1 MKITQRL
8 VVLFLIVS
16 FSFCA
21 IIFLYFQ
28 IKKQEGKIYGQAD
41 ALQRKQIINAFIEI
55 KKNNVMRFIDDNS
68 VGEAIANFTRKP
80 SSDFAQQNLQSLIT
94 TNNLDLVQV
103 YDTLG
108 TLIFNGIS
116 DKEPQ
121 LKDFRFPQEFFPT
134 MKAEKRKYFTE
145 PWQQQ
150 FMQVGASVIHATAD
164 TSRAA
169 NPLGFMIAAKLWDTS
184 YLEEF
189 SQTLEYNVRIFLVE
203 PKILT
208 PHPVFNVNITIPLTG
223 WNNNPVAWLL
233 FRSSNPF
240 ISQWQTLGKH
250 IILGFLI
257 FTLAFLLV
265 QFTLLYN
272 WISSPLKQIS
282 HSLKYGN
289 PELIHPL
296 SETNNEFG
304 EIARLIKLFFEQ
316 NQQLRNE
323 MEERRKTEMMLRQAQ
338 KMESIG
344 TLAGGIAHDF
354 NNIITIISGYVALAS
369 SKMRVDHRDIRNNLD
384 EAMRACLR
392 AQKLIEK
399 ILTFSRQ
406 TEKSVQ
412 PVLMAALV
420 EDTMELLSHTIP
432 SSITID
438 TDLHSD
444 ACVLADPTEMQQVV
458 MNIASNS
465 YHAMRYQG
473 GTIHVEMTDME
484 GKQVHLIVP
493 NADIKQNYICLSFQD
508 TGSGI
513 PQEILDRIFDPYFST
528 KAPGEGT
535 GLGLSIVHG
544 IVAGNGGYIHIS
556 SILEHGTTVKVFLPI
571 TTLRFAEKSIAES
584 ELNFVPAKVY
594 FVDDEP
600 ALTELFKETLTDAG
614 YNVSAFTDSNQAYK
628 DFEANNAICDILIA
642 DIAMP
647 GLNGI
652 QLAQKC
658 RALNP
663 DLPIILYSGYSDNTI
678 QRSCRELR
686 INKLL
691 VKPVLPDTLS
701 LMVRQILAEKKTKTF
716 ADNIHPPR

>member
-16 FSFCA
+16 ISFCA

-68 VGEAIANFTRKP
+68 VGDAVADFTINR
-80 SSDFAQQNLQSLIT
+80 SSRWAQQNLQTLIPA
-94 TNNLDLVQV
+94 NNLDLVQI
-103 YDTLG
+103 YDSTGVMLFSEG
-108 TLIFNGIS
+108 S
-116 DKEPQ
+116 DKEPK
-121 LKDFRFPQEFFPT
+121 LRDFRFPPKFFET
-134 MKAEKRKYFTE
+134 MNSEKRKYFTE
-145 PWQQQ
+145 PWEQQ
-150 FMQVGASVIHATAD
+150 FMQVGAATIHQSAD
-164 TSRAA
+164 TTRTVS
-169 NPLGFMIAAKLWDTS
+169 PLGYMIAAKLWDTS
-184 YLEEF
+184 YLEDF
-189 SQTLEYNVRIFLVE
+189 SQTLEYNVRIFLAE
-203 PKILT
+203 PKVQP
-208 PHPVFNVNITIPLTG
+208 PHPTFNVNITIPLTN
-223 WNNNPVAWLL
+223 WNNLPVAWLL
-233 FRSSNPF
+233 FRSNNPF

-272 WISSPLKQIS
+272 WINSPLKQIS
-282 HSLKYGN
+282 NSLKYGN

-296 SETNNEFG
+296 SSTNNEFG

-323 MEERRKTEMMLRQAQ
+323 MDERRKTEMMLRQAQ

-354 NNIITIISGYVALAS
+354 NNIITIISGYIALATG
-369 SKMRVDHRDIRNNLD
+369 KMRDTHREICNNLD

-406 TEKSVQ
+406 TEKLVQ

-432 SSITID
+432 SSITIQ
-438 TDLHSD
+438 TALHTD

-473 GTIHVEMTDME
+473 GTISVEMSEME
-484 GKQVHLIVP
+484 GTMVHAIVP
-493 NADIKQNYICLSFQD
+493 NADVKQNYICLAFQD

-513 PQEILDRIFDPYFST
+513 RQEILDRIFDPYFST

-544 IVAGNGGYIHIS
+544 IVTGSGGFIHIS
-556 SILEHGTTVKVFLPI
+556 SILEHGTTVKVFLP
-571 TTLRFAEKSIAES
+571 TTSLRFAERLVTES
-584 ELNFVPAKVY
+584 ELTFIPAKLY

-600 ALTELFKETLTDAG
+600 ALTDLFKETLTESG
-614 YNVSAFTDSNQAYK
+614 YDVVGFTDSTLAFNQFA
-628 DFEANNAICDILIA
+628 ANPDTCNILVA
-642 DIAMP
+642 DISMP

-652 QLAQKC
+652 QLAQKF
-658 RALNP
+658 RAINP
-663 DLPIILYSGYSDNTI
+663 KIPIILYSGYSDNTI
-678 QRSCRELR
+678 QRSCREIG

-691 VKPVLPDTLS
+691 VKPVLPETLS
-701 LMVRQILAEKKTKTF
+701 LVVRQILAENK
-716 ADNIHPPR
+716 A

>member
-16 FSFCA
+16 LSFCT
-21 IIFLYFQ
+21 IIYLYFQ
-28 IKKQEGKIYGQAD
+28 IKKQEGKIYGEAD

-55 KKNNVMRFIDDNS
+55 KKNNVMRFIDENS
-68 VGEAIANFTRKP
+68 VGDPLANFTNNY
-80 SSDFAQQNLQSLIT
+80 SSAWAQNKLQALILSS
-94 TNNLDLVQV
+94 NLDLVQI

-108 TLIFNGIS
+108 VAIFSGVS

-121 LKDFRFPQEFFPT
+121 LRDFRFSKDFFKT
-134 MKAEKRKYFTE
+134 MKSEKRTYFTE
-145 PWQQQ
+145 PWQLQ
-150 FMQVGASVIHATAD
+150 FMQVGAATIHPSAD
-164 TSRAA
+164 TTRTGK
-169 NPLGFMIAAKLWDTS
+169 PLGYMVAAKLWDAS
-184 YLEEF
+184 YLEDF
-189 SQTLEYNVRIFLVE
+189 SQTLDYNVRIYLVE
-203 PKILT
+203 PSIL
-208 PHPVFNVNITIPLTG
+208 PLNPNYNVNITIPLTG
-223 WNNNPVAWLL
+223 WYDNPVAWLL

-240 ISQWQTLGKH
+240 ISQWQALGKN

-272 WISSPLKQIS
+272 WINSPLKQIS

-354 NNIITIISGYVALAS
+354 NNIITIISGYIALAAG
-369 SKMRVDHRDIRNNLD
+369 KMLLTQRDIRNNLD

-432 SSITID
+432 SSITIK
-438 TDLHSD
+438 TTLHSD
-444 ACVLADPTEMQQVV
+444 ACVLADPIEMQQVV

-465 YHAMRYQG
+465 YHALRYQG
-473 GTIHVEMTDME
+473 GSIQVDMFEMD
-484 GKQVHLIVP
+484 GKQAHAIVP
-493 NADIKQNYICLSFQD
+493 NADIKQDYLCLAFQD

-535 GLGLSIVHG
+535 GLSIVHG
-544 IVAGNGGYIHIS
+544 IVTGCGGFIHIS
-556 SILEHGTTVKVFLPI
+556 SILEHGTTVQVFLPT
-571 TTLRFAEKSIAES
+571 TTLRFAEKAIAES
-584 ELNFVPAKVY
+584 ELSFVAARVF

-600 ALTELFKETLTDAG
+600 ALTELFQETLTEAG
-614 YNVSAFTDSNQAYK
+614 YNVSGFTDSSLAYQE
-628 DFEANNAICDILIA
+628 FEANSGNCDILIA

-652 QLAQKC
+652 QLAQKF
-658 RALNP
+658 RIINP

-678 QRSCRELR
+678 QRSCRELG
-686 INKLL
+686 INRLM

-701 LMVRQILAEKKTKTF
+701 LIVRQILAEKKQQ
-716 ADNIHPPR
+716 A

>member
-8 VVLFLIVS
+8 VILFLIVS
-16 FSFCA
+16 LSFCA

-28 IKKQEGKIYGQAD
+28 IKKQEGNIYGQAD

-55 KKNNVMRFIDDNS
+55 KKNNVMQLIDDN
-68 VGEAIANFTRKP
+68 IAGNALADYTRNH
-80 SSDFAQQNLQSLIT
+80 STALAQGKLHSLLSQ
-94 TNNLDLVQV
+94 NNLDLVQV
-103 YDTLG
+103 YDTMG
-108 TLIFNGIS
+108 VAIYNGVS
-116 DKEPQ
+116 NKEPL
-121 LKDFRFPQEFFPT
+121 LKDFRFPTEFFKIV
-134 MKAEKRKYFTE
+134 KAEKRKYFTE

-150 FMQVGASVIHATAD
+150 FMQVGTSAIYATAD
-164 TSRAA
+164 TALA
-169 NPLGFMIAAKLWDTS
+169 EDPIGYIVIAKLWDTS
-184 YLEEF
+184 YLEDF
-189 SQTLEYNVRIFLVE
+189 SQTLEYNVRIYLAE
-203 PKILT
+203 PAVILN
-208 PHPVFNVNITIPLTG
+208 HPTFNVNITVPLTG
-223 WNNNPVAWLL
+223 WNNNPVAWIL
-233 FRSSNPF
+233 FRSNNPF
-240 ISQWQTLGKH
+240 ISQWQALGKH

-272 WISSPLKQIS
+272 WINSPLKQIS
-282 HSLKYGN
+282 TSLKYGN

-354 NNIITIISGYVALAS
+354 NNIITIISGYIALANG
-369 SKMRVDHRDIRNNLD
+369 KMPEGNKEIHGNLD

-406 TEKSVQ
+406 TEKTVQ
-412 PVLMAALV
+412 PVLMSALV

-432 SSITID
+432 SSITIH

-473 GTIHVEMTDME
+473 GTILVEMTEMD
-484 GKQVHLIVP
+484 GKQVHATVP
-493 NADIKQNYICLSFQD
+493 NADLKQQYICLSFQD

-528 KAPGEGT
+528 KALGEGT

-544 IVAGNGGYIHIS
+544 IVTGNGGYIHIS
-556 SILEHGTTVKVFLPI
+556 SILEHGTTVQVFLPT
-571 TTLRFAEKSIAES
+571 TTLRFAEKHVTAH
-584 ELNFVPAKVY
+584 ELSFVAARVF

-600 ALTELFKETLTDAG
+600 ALTELFRETLTNAG
-614 YNVSAFTDSNQAYK
+614 YDVTGFTDSTLALRHYEQ
-628 DFEANNAICDILIA
+628 NNDKCDILVT
-642 DIAMP
+642 DIGLP

-652 QLAQKC
+652 QLAQKF
-658 RALNP
+658 REINP
-663 DLPIILYSGYSDNTI
+663 AIPIILYSGYSDNTI
-678 QRSCRELR
+678 QKSCRELG

-691 VKPVLPDTLS
+691 VKPVLPETLS
-701 LMVRQILAEKKTKTF
+701 MIVRQTLAEHKNK
-716 ADNIHPPR
+716 A

>member
-16 FSFCA
+16 LSFCA
-21 IIFLYFQ
+21 IILLYFQ
-28 IKKQEGKIYGQAD
+28 IKKQEGRIYGEAD

-55 KKNNVMRFIDDNS
+55 KKNNVMRLIDEHSMDD
-68 VGEAIANFTRKP
+68 AMANFTASKSAAWAESNLKP
-80 SSDFAQQNLQSLIT
+80 LLAA
-94 TNNLDLVQV
+94 NNLDIIQI
-103 YDTLG
+103 YDTTG
-108 TLIFNGIS
+108 VSIFTASSNI
-116 DKEPQ
+116 DPQ
-121 LKDFRFPQEFFPT
+121 LRGFTFPKEFFST
-134 MKAEKRKYFTE
+134 IKTEKRKYFTE

-150 FMQVGASVIHATAD
+150 YMQVGASTIHSSAD
-164 TSRAA
+164 TTRTES
-169 NPLGFMIAAKLWDTS
+169 PLGYIVAAKLWDTT
-184 YLEEF
+184 YLEDF
-189 SQTLEYNVRIFLVE
+189 SQTLEYNVRLFYSE
-203 PKILT
+203 PPAQP
-208 PHPVFNVNITIPLTG
+208 PHTTFNVNISIPLAG
-223 WNNNPVAWLL
+223 WNNIPVAWLL
-233 FRSSNPF
+233 FRSTNPF
-240 ISQWQTLGKH
+240 ISQWQALGKN

-272 WISSPLKQIS
+272 WINSPLKQIS
-282 HSLKYGN
+282 NSLKYGN

-354 NNIITIISGYVALAS
+354 NNIITIISGYIALAS
-369 SKMRVDHRDIRNNLD
+369 GKMYADHRDIRNNLD

-432 SSITID
+432 SSITIK

-473 GTIHVEMTDME
+473 GAIKVEMFEME
-484 GKQVHLIVP
+484 GRLVHAIVP
-493 NADIKQNYICLSFQD
+493 NADIKQKYICLAFQD

-544 IVAGNGGYIHIS
+544 IVTGSGGYIHIS
-556 SILEHGTTVKVFLPI
+556 SILEHGTTVKVFLPT
-571 TTLRFAEKSIAES
+571 TTLRFAEKAITES
-584 ELNFVPAKVY
+584 DLKFVPAKLY

-614 YNVSAFTDSNQAYK
+614 YDVAGFTDSSLAYK
-628 DFEANNAICDILIA
+628 QFEENSSSCDILVA

-652 QLAQKC
+652 QLAQKF
-658 RALNP
+658 RAINP

-678 QRSCRELR
+678 QRSCREMG
-686 INKLL
+686 INKLM

-701 LMVRQILAEKKTKTF
+701 LTVKQILTEKKLKF
-716 ADNIHPPR
+716 